1 MRLMDEP
8 RHDLPFDLER
18 TAVAR
23 TRGLAERRPVV
34 EKQSPWR
41 SDQACACRG
50 KTRENTS
57 SRPLGNHHRRGRDD
71 SDCCRAT
78 CRCPDARVHPGEP
91 VHRVLVLRSAKASHS
106 IDKSHSLG
114 DPVDQVRIENQRSV
128 PLVRVVLRG
137 IGNDLPNA
145 VGAPRMRTTAA
156 DVGIV
161 RLVSLLLV
169 LTALVAGGNS
179 ARAAEGQAWLGEP
192 FGVGHLVLPLPA
204 GSQATVQTR
213 GVLLQEKA
221 GRIFYP
227 AFRTSGGGELLSGL
241 LGVRVTLTG
250 GQLDIWFLFR
260 GEGPLELTL
269 ATLGPEQMVL
279 VPEATDATTHQNA
292 LRMWQRQFVASLREA
307 ADSDPALQS
316 LEGYLSSML
325 ATRLHLPAPAPTAMT
340 AAADE
345 PPWQHTLDL
354 LLGRSRL
361 RQHVLLTRM
370 QGGATPEESATLP
383 LPANLRWTRP
393 EVNAERLPETRPSG
407 GLGDKPPAEKPAGE
421 KPSAEKPPGEKPP
434 AEADATAGELRPGAA
449 ATAAATT
456 AEVPIEPLARH
467 VPAECF
473 YLRFGNF
480 PNYLWFSDLSEEHGG
495 NLAQMVTLEARV
507 ANLPKRVETQ
517 IALKKSSL
525 AEVLGPHVISD
536 VALIGRD
543 LYLEDG
549 AAVGMLFEASNSLLL
564 TADIQQQR
572 LAALEAERE
581 NGATLEKI
589 QIAGRTVSFLSTP
602 DNRLRSFYAV
612 DGAYHLVC
620 TSRAMVERFFA
631 AGAGEQSLASSPTFQ
646 QLRRE
651 RPIRVPDTLLA
662 YLSPE
667 FFEQLCS
674 PQYQIEARRR
684 LDAVVDLELAELARL
699 AARGEGQPSE
709 SLEQLIAGGFLP
721 EGFGR
726 RADGSGPIFT
736 ATGSLDSLRGT
747 RGYLTP
753 IPDVMIE
760 GVTATEA
767 RRYADLTAFQQ
778 QSWTSMD
785 PVVIA
790 VRRQANAEGG
800 PERLE
805 IDAQVAPLVEE
816 KYGDWLASLGPATN
830 ARIAM
835 APDQLVALQLSLR
848 GGKVAPDLPPHQL
861 FVGLEDTAA
870 RFQGEPRN
878 VLQWIQL
885 LRSLPGYLGSWP
897 ALGILDWLPLRGPR
911 RELGNGFSRLPLG
924 VYRWQGGDFSLL
936 SFDPAVLTRAANTV
950 RPEASDRAAQARVH
964 VGDLTQAQLGGWVS
978 RFEHSRAYRASLANV
993 RFIHALVNQF
1003 HVPPATAL
1011 QTAENLL
1018 HARVVCTLG
1027 GEYVYDASE
1036 ERLGSWRSTA
1046 WDAEQV
1052 PEAYR
1057 APVLDWF
1064 RGLDAELIKQ
1074 DSQLDLH
1081 AVLLM
1086 QRDEPAATP
1095 GRTWLDRF
1103 TFPRPTP

>member
-8 RHDLPFDLER
+8 RNDLPFDLEQ

-23 TRGLAERRPVV
+23 TRGLAERRAVV
-34 EKQSPWR
+34 EKQGPCR
-41 SDQACACRG
+41 SDQALASQG
-50 KTRENTS
+50 KASENVS
-57 SRPLGNHHRRGRDD
+57 ARPLDNHHQGGWDD
-71 SDCCRAT
+71 FGGHRAT
-78 CRCPDARVHPGEP
+78 CRCPDARVRHGEP
-91 VHRVLVLRSAKASHS
+91 VHRVLVLRWVKALPP
-106 IDKSHSLG
+106 IDKSQR
-114 DPVDQVRIENQRSV
+114 PNAPPDQVRIENRWSV
-128 PLVRVVLRG
+128 PLARVFVRGKGTAVSIA
-137 IGNDLPNA
+137 IG
-145 VGAPRMRTTAA
+145 VPRMRTTAA

-161 RLVSLLLV
+161 RLVTILLV
-169 LTALVAGGNS
+169 LTALVAGAS
-179 ARAAEGQAWLGEP
+179 FARAAEGQAWLGEP

-204 GSQATVQTR
+204 GSSSTVQTR
-213 GVLLQEKA
+213 GVPIQEKA

-260 GEGPLELTL
+260 GQGPLELTL
-269 ATLGPEQMVL
+269 ATLGPEQMVI
-279 VPEATDATTHQNA
+279 VPEATDAPTHLNA

-325 ATRLHLPAPAPTAMT
+325 ATRLHLPTPTPTAMT

-345 PPWQHTLDL
+345 LPWQHTLDL

-361 RQHVLLTRM
+361 RQRVLLTRL
-370 QGGATPEESATLP
+370 QGGATPEQSATLP
-383 LPANLRWTRP
+383 LPANLRWPRP
-393 EVNAERLPETRPSG
+393 AVNAERLPETRPSD

-421 KPSAEKPPGEKPP
+421 KPPAAKPP
-434 AEADATAGELRPGAA
+434 AAKPPAVADATAGELRPGAA
-449 ATAAATT
+449 AA

-589 QIAGRTVSFLSTP
+589 SIAGQTVSFLSTP

-631 AGAGEQSLASSPTFQ
+631 AGAGEQSLANSPTFQ

-736 ATGSLDSLRGT
+736 ATGSLDSLRGG

-760 GVTATEA
+760 GVTAIEA
-767 RRYADLTAFQQ
+767 QRYAELTAFQQ

-785 PVVIA
+785 PVMIA

-816 KYGDWLASLGPATN
+816 KYGDWLTSLGPATN

-835 APDQLVALQLSLR
+835 AADHLVSLQLSLR

-861 FVGLEDTAA
+861 FVGLEDTAI

-878 VLQWIQL
+878 LLQSIQL

-924 VYRWQGGDFSLL
+924 VYRWQGRDFSLL
-936 SFDPAVLTRAANTV
+936 SFDPAVLTRAADVV

-993 RFIHALVNQF
+993 RFMHALVNQF

-1074 DSQLDLH
+1074 DSQLNLH

-1086 QRDEPAATP
+1086 QRDQPSATP